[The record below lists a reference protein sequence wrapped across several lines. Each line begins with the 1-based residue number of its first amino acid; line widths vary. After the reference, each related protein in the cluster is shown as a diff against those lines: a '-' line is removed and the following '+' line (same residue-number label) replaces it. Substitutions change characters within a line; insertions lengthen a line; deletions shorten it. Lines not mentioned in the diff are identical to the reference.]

1 MGRGTRRQ
9 GRVDHGIAKVVGKE
23 ATEDVIVKMSHK
35 EKLVAAIN
43 GETTLE
49 SINTLIDQF
58 RTMSLM
64 QRALRKRKLDDKT
77 LPSTPEAVTALLK
90 IEAPKLMSK
99 EQKAKMGKDQAKR
112 MMKRNRG

>member
-1 MGRGTRRQ
+1 MAEKNSWLIGDAIREIDESLDTWKAKVPGASSL
-9 GRVDHGIAKVVGKE
+9 DEIKLAKDMLKSLNGIAKVVGKE
-23 ATEDVIVKMSHK
+23 ATEEVIVKMSHK

-64 QRALRKRKLDDKT
+64 QRA
-77 LPSTPEAVTALLK
+77 
-90 IEAPKLMSK
+90 
-99 EQKAKMGKDQAKR
+99 
-112 MMKRNRG
+112 